1 MLRSR
6 KEIRRFKTVMLALK
20 KSVNMVTNLMMLA
33 RRVDL
38 LALFSFLALFS
49 LSQQSMAQLP
59 DFRELVKDSAP
70 AVVNIA
76 TIKKKQKSKAFGFN
90 GPSNEDIPDIF
101 KPFLPSPDRRNSPE
115 GRNKPESL
123 GSGFIISKDGY
134 ILTNHHVVKDAE
146 KVIVRL
152 NDRRELEAKIIGSDK
167 RSDIALLK
175 IEANQLPIVKIG
187 SSKKLEPG
195 EWVLAIGSPFGFDH
209 SVTAGIVSAT
219 GRALRSETYVPF
231 IQTDVAIN
239 PGNSGGPLFNLEGE
253 VVGIN
258 SQIYTRSGGFMGLSF
273 AIPIDIAMNV
283 VDQLREN
290 GFVSRG
296 WLGVIIQEVSKDL
309 AESFGLD
316 KAEGAL
322 VAKVL
327 PNSPA
332 EKGGLQ
338 EGDIILE
345 FEGSAIN
352 LSADLPHKVGVV
364 PPGTEAMLLV
374 VRAGEKMQLSMTIGT
389 LPSEK
394 KLSSNSP
401 ASSANAYVDNPL
413 NVMLDELSE
422 TQKSKLKLSS
432 GVIIKQVKDGVGTRA
447 GLIPADVITMLNG
460 VRIQSVSH
468 LLEVLKD
475 APKNKPLAMRI
486 VRRGSPQFIPIK
498 LEE

>member
-1 MLRSR
+1 
-6 KEIRRFKTVMLALK
+6 MLAIKNTLEVVFGRLVDIQRT
-20 KSVNMVTNLMMLA
+20 KSCMAVAV
-33 RRVDL
+33 
-38 LALFSFLALFS
+38 FS
-49 LSQQSMAQLP
+49 LVSFAQVSLAQLP
-59 DFRELVKDSAP
+59 DFKSLVKDSAP

-76 TIKKKQKSKAFGFN
+76 TIKKEQKGNGFGFN
-90 GPSNEDIPDIF
+90 VPDNQDIPDIF
-101 KPFLPSPDRRNSPE
+101 KPFLPSPDKPKAPQ
-115 GRNKPESL
+115 GRSKPESL
-123 GSGFIISKDGY
+123 GSGFIISKDGF
-134 ILTNHHVVKDAE
+134 ILTNHHVIKDAQ

-152 NDRRELEAKIIGSDK
+152 SDRRELEAAVIGSDK

-175 IEANQLPIVKIG
+175 IEANNLPIVKIG
-187 SSKKLEPG
+187 SSKALEPG

-239 PGNSGGPLFNLEGE
+239 PGNSGGPLFNLDGE

-273 AIPIDIAMNV
+273 AIPVDIAMNV

-309 AESFGLD
+309 AESFGLE

-332 EKGGLQ
+332 QEGGLQ
-338 EGDIILE
+338 EGDIILK

-364 PPGTEAMLLV
+364 PPGTNAKLEIVRGGQSMEISLV
-374 VRAGEKMQLSMTIGT
+374 IGT

-394 KLSSNSP
+394 KLSSNNDAP
-401 ASSANAYVDNPL
+401 ANSAYVDNPL

-422 TQKSKLKLSS
+422 AQKIKLKLSS
-432 GVIIKQVKDGVGTRA
+432 GVIIKQVKDGVGSRA

-475 APKNKPLAMRI
+475 APRNKPLAMRI